1 MKWIVTGIESSGKS
15 LLLAMKAIELVER
28 NSKWYQQQVDYLKK
42 YGQIKFQEKYK
53 REVPRKRPIAIK
65 AAMSKK
71 FDEFASEMGVEIIYF
86 THKHELILLGECDVI
101 VDEVASLWN
110 ARAWQEMSMEETD
123 WINQAAKSGVE
134 IYGAS
139 LDFAM
144 VDKQFRMLTNR
155 LFYVKKTIFA
165 SARPAATRPPIK
177 RIWGLCLYWEMDPK
191 KYDEAKAEFE
201 REQTI
206 PSWFTIQRKYCE
218 LYDTNRK
225 IPRSE
230 TMPFRHIA
238 RRCGDPDCTFHKVT
252 HV

>member
-1 MKWIVTGIESSGKS
+1 MKTIYTGIESSGKS
-15 LLLAMKAIELVER
+15 LMLAMKAIELVER
-28 NSKWYQQQVDYLKK
+28 NAKWYERQVKDYEKL
-42 YGQIKFQEKYK
+42 GPIAFMEKYK
-53 REVPRKRPIAIK
+53 RETPVKRPIAIK
-65 AAMSKK
+65 APMSKK
-71 FDEFASEMGVEIIYF
+71 FDDFAAELGVIIVYF
-86 THKHELILLGECDVI
+86 NHKHELILLRECDVI

-144 VDKQFRMLTNR
+144 VDKGFRMLTNR
-155 LFYVKKTIFA
+155 LYYVKKTIFA
-165 SARPAATRPPIK
+165 SPRPSATKPPVSF
-177 RIWGLCLYWEMDPK
+177 IWGLCLYWEMDPK

-206 PSWFTIQRKYCE
+206 PSWFTIQRKFCE

-238 RRCGDPDCTFHKVT
+238 RRCGDPECTFHKVT